1 MTHCTICG
9 AAHACPLK
17 QLAMPLPKFSFRG
30 THGILNIDK
39 PAGKSAH
46 HVVHT
51 IRKASNIARVGHA
64 GTLDPMATGVMLVCV
79 GQAVRVTEYLI
90 DHDKKYRARVRLGI
104 ATDTYDATGT
114 IVAQRQV
121 TATREQIIDALQS
134 FVGKLSQMPPAYS
147 AIKQA
152 GVPLYK
158 LARRGIAVET
168 QPRPVEIYSLEL
180 LDVALPDIEFAVH
193 CSKGTYIRSLAHD
206 LGATLGCGA
215 HLTAL
220 TRTAVGQFSLDDAL
234 PLDQLREVIAQGG
247 IERYLIPM
255 DEALL
260 KFQAIVVDQATAKNI
275 QQGHRLQCG
284 RAFTTLLLRA
294 YSASGEFVALL
305 APGNE
310 PGFWKP
316 KKVFGIQDA

>member
-1 MTHCTICG
+1 
-9 AAHACPLK
+9 
-17 QLAMPLPKFSFRG
+17 MPLPNFLFRG

-104 ATDTYDATGT
+104 ETDTYDATGT
-114 IVAQRQV
+114 VVAERAVNTTHAQV
-121 TATREQIIDALQS
+121 IDALKS

-168 QPRPVEIYSLEL
+168 SPRPVEIYSIDL
-180 LDVALPDIEFAVH
+180 LDIALPDIEFAVH

-206 LGATLGCGA
+206 LGVKLGCGA
-215 HLTAL
+215 HLSAL
-220 TRTAVGQFSLDDAL
+220 TRTAVGQFSLDDAAT
-234 PLDQLREVIAQGG
+234 LDTADAIIFYSDGLASGG
-247 IERYLIPM
+247 IERFLIPL

-284 RAFTTLLLRA
+284 RAFTTAMLRA

-305 APGNE
+305 EPGNE

-316 KKVFGIQDA
+316 KKVFGIQD